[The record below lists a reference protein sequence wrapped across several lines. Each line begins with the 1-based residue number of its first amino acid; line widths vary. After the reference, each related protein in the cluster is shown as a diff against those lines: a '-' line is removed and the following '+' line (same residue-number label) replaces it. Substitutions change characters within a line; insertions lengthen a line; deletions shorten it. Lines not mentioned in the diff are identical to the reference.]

1 MLNIATPRLTAAEW
15 DRVKS
20 ALNAVSD
27 CGCGAP
33 SAKAPSVKAASR
45 SVLGRAV
52 NRLIGEGK
60 PAPVLPPQLEAVRT
74 FLCETGR
81 SHSLAEQHV
90 PTLSA
95 QGFTRA
101 QIEAM
106 ALLGA

>member
-1 MLNIATPRLTAAEW
+1 MLDIAKPRLTDAEW

-20 ALNAVSD
+20 TLSAVSD
-27 CGCGAP
+27 CGCGTP
-33 SAKAPSVKAASR
+33 SAKASRPSI
-45 SVLGRAV
+45 LGRAV
-52 NRLIGEGK
+52 NRLIGEARPR
-60 PAPVLPPQLEAVRT
+60 PALPPQLEAVRT
-74 FLCETGR
+74 FLCESGR
-81 SHSLAEQHV
+81 SHSLAEQHI